1 MSSEKIMEKIYNKAI
16 RDKIPE
22 IIEAEGLRCEY
33 KTLNDGEFLAHLE
46 KKLEEEIK
54 EYYQTKNVEELAD
67 LLEVIYRIIELRG
80 VLLSEINEMRAKKN
94 LERGAFSKN
103 LFLVKMSERR

>member
-1 MSSEKIMEKIYNKAI
+1 MIKIYNKAI

-22 IIEAEGLRCEY
+22 IIEARGLKCEY
-33 KTLNDGEFLAHLE
+33 ETLPDKEFLVYLE

-54 EYYQTKNVEELAD
+54 EYYQTNNIAELAD

-80 VLLSEINEMRAKKN
+80 VSLSEIEEMRSKKN
-94 LERGAFSKN
+94 SIRGSFSKN
-103 LFLVKMSERR
+103 LFLVKTIE